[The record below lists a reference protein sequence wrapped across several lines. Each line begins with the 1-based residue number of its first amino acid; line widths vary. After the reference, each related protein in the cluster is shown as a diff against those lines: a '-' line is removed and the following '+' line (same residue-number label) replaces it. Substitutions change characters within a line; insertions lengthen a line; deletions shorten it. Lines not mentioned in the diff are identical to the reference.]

1 MIVFVFVLMD
11 FHCVQYKICGNGGE
25 VVRMDVL
32 VGDETRSYFPV
43 TIWQKQMRSQI
54 SVGHVFLLQS
64 ILLLLVVIMIIS
76 FLFRWFYFS

>member
-1 MIVFVFVLMD
+1 MWMD
-11 FHCVQYKICGNGGE
+11 CDCVQYKIGGNRGE

-54 SVGHVFLLQS
+54 SAGHVFLLQS
-64 ILLLLVVIMIIS
+64 MLLLVAIMIIFFFFFAALVFTYNLS
-76 FLFRWFYFS
+76 